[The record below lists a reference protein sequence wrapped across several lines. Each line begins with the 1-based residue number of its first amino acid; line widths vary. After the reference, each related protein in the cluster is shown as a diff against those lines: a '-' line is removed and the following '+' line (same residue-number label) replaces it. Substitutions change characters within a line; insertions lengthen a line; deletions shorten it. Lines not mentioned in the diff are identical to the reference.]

1 MTPLNFISM
10 SVFSVWKLLAHRKA
24 KMQDLCDCDCD
35 GAVEQVAQR
44 TSFPGDIQKSAGYS
58 PG

>member
-1 MTPLNFISM
+1 MTPLNFISV

-24 KMQDLCDCDCD
+24 KMQDLCD
-35 GAVEQVAQR
+35 GNWAVEQVAQR
-44 TSFPGDIQKSAGYS
+44 AAFPRDIQKLSEYS